1 MKTAARGLRAL
12 LRNPMRS
19 GLLAAL
25 LAVSICLILVMLTVD
40 SAFGKRM
47 DEVKNDVGSNVTV
60 TEPHEMGP
68 KMSSEDGATTDDTG
82 TADGSTTAPLT
93 NDIAAQLGE
102 LDHVSSVIG
111 ELDASEIDSTLTAP
125 PLLGPD
131 GQPAPEGAVLR
142 IAGGGEDDE
151 ALPNILTKGTSDPA
165 SILSSADTG
174 ASLIDGRLFT
184 ADEADADVAVISQ
197 ALADENDLQVGD
209 TFNIGATT
217 IEVIGIVSGASGFA
231 PIAVYIPLST
241 AQRVLEQTGELSR
254 ITLKVDDVD
263 NVNAVAAAAQEVVGD
278 DYEVE
283 TSLDQYERIAG
294 TLEDAQNSSRL
305 ALIVCLGAASLV
317 ILFGIVLAS
326 RQRIKEIGVMK
337 AVGAANRQVVAQ
349 FGLETLMIGIVA
361 GLFGALITFPIAQ
374 KVADGLLSDN
384 NSGGPMGGGG
394 GPTFFTSN
402 GAGSAASGVASSIDA
417 AVSPMVFV
425 YALLFAAALALI
437 SSIGPAWQVS
447 RVRPAE
453 VLRYE

>member
-25 LAVSICLILVMLTVD
+25 LTVSICLTLVMLTVD

-47 DEVKNDVGSNVTV
+47 DEVKNDVGSNVTIMQNRSMAFGSDETESTGDTSDD
-60 TEPHEMGP
+60 TEP
-68 KMSSEDGATTDDTG
+68 T
-82 TADGSTTAPLT
+82 PLT
-93 NDIAAQLGE
+93 NDIASQLGA
-102 LDHVSSVIG
+102 LDHVTSVIG
-111 ELDASEIDSTLTAP
+111 EIEASEIDSTLTAP

-131 GQPAPEGAVLR
+131 GQPAPEGATLR
-142 IAGGGEDDE
+142 IAGMDGEDNE
-151 ALPNILTKGTSDPA
+151 AYPNILTKGTSDPS
-165 SILSSADTG
+165 SILSTADSG
-174 ASLIDGRLFT
+174 ATLAAGRLFT
-184 ADEADADVAVISQ
+184 ADESDANVAVISQ
-197 ALADENDLQVGD
+197 ALADENDLQIGD
-209 TFNIGATT
+209 TFTIGDTT
-217 IEVIGIVSGASGFA
+217 LEVIGIVSGESGFSPVA
-231 PIAVYIPLST
+231 LYLPLGT
-241 AQRVLEQTGELSR
+241 AQRVLDKAGELST
-254 ITLKVDDVD
+254 ITLEVDDVD
-263 NVNAVAAAAQEVVGD
+263 NVNAVAAAASDIVGD
-278 DYEVE
+278 DYQVE

-305 ALIVCLGAASLV
+305 ALIVSLLAASLV

-361 GLFGALITFPIAQ
+361 GLLGALITFPIAQ
-374 KVADGLLSDN
+374 KVADGLLSDGN
-384 NSGGPMGGGG
+384 GGGFQGPGGGQVFFAGGGG
-394 GPTFFTSN
+394 SV
-402 GAGSAASGVASSIDA
+402 SGVASSIDA
-417 AVSPMVFV
+417 AVSPIVFV

>member
-25 LAVSICLILVMLTVD
+25 LTVSIALILVMLTVD

-60 TEPHEMGP
+60 SQGRSGP
-68 KMSSEDGATTDDTG
+68 FTSNSSDDASDDATTD
-82 TADGSTTAPLT
+82 PLT
-93 NDIAAQLGE
+93 NDIAAQLGAIE
-102 LDHVSSVIG
+102 HVDSVIG

-131 GQPAPEGAVLR
+131 GEPAPEGAVLR

-151 ALPNILTKGTSDPA
+151 NLPNILTKGVSDPS
-165 SILSSADTG
+165 SILSTGDTG
-174 ASLIDGRLFT
+174 TALVDGRLFT

-209 TFNIGATT
+209 TFNIGDANL
-217 IEVIGIVSGASGFA
+217 EVIGIVAIDGGFA
-231 PIAVYIPLST
+231 PIAVYLPLST
-241 AQRVLEQTGELSR
+241 AQRVLDKAGELSA
-254 ITLKVDDVD
+254 ITLEVDDVD
-263 NVNAVAAAAQEVVGD
+263 NVNTVAAAATDLVGD
-278 DYEVE
+278 DYDVE

-361 GLFGALITFPIAQ
+361 GFLGALITFPIAQ
-374 KVADGLLSDN
+374 KVADGLLSD
-384 NSGGPMGGGG
+384 SGGGGDGPIAGGGG

-402 GAGSAASGVASSIDA
+402 GAGNVASGVASSIDA